1 MLAST
6 TLRQFPECLPV
17 QTIECIIGPHCECH
31 NADIIM
37 MADFTSVLH
46 WNWKCLIQVALHCDK
61 VLPEQYGTA
70 TFYSLQN
77 MAMTRLLLCTTTI
90 TFNHY
95 IVMEFHYITII
106 FPLQYPCIT
115 NALPFHINIT
125 HQKTLPAL
133 SVLTM
138 LPTLCNL
145 PFWSG
150 RTERARKIGNLKACM
165 AEQSAQNHRI
175 HQIRQLYQKSSDLT
189 YLPGSL

>member
-37 MADFTSVLH
+37 MADFTSVLR

-115 NALPFHINIT
+115 NAFPFHINIT
-125 HQKTLPAL
+125 HHKRLFQL
-133 SVLTM
+133 SQFLQCFQ
-138 LPTLCNL
+138 L
-145 PFWSG
+145 
-150 RTERARKIGNLKACM
+150 
-165 AEQSAQNHRI
+165 SAISHF
-175 HQIRQLYQKSSDLT
+175 DLEELREPEKLET
-189 YLPGSL
+189 